1 LTNRRLIPVTDNGR
15 WEAVRRNKAVARG
28 SYTMK
33 GDKNGGKVI
42 DLEGSGIEDGDRDN
56 GET

>member
-1 LTNRRLIPVTDNGR
+1 
-15 WEAVRRNKAVARG
+15 
-28 SYTMK
+28 MK